1 MFFYLLFNSSLIQK
15 MKSSERDKNIRVL
28 IVGVVAYT
36 LLHAVMFI
44 GGSESLLYNLRSYF
58 WILLALDIITNLLT
72 REKLISDITN
82 VFPVLK
88 SSSDSYDS
96 EDETGYRLI
105 VPSANPEEE
114 LPNSNSKE
122 SGTDK
127 NPINMDIR
135 EKSRKKKKS
144 KSKTNNQSGKRE
156 VTFSNPLTTENSYA
170 NKIPERDVPTI
181 ENLLEQK
188 LMNGQLSGSKSTPL
202 NQLNQMTAESGFS
215 DSDSDF
221 TTDMDGD
228 FSNFERGLSF

>member
-44 GGSESLLYNLRSYF
+44 GGNESLLYNLRSYF

-82 VFPVLK
+82 AFPVLK

-114 LPNSNSKE
+114 LPNSKE

>member
-1 MFFYLLFNSSLIQK
+1 MFFYLLFNSSLIKK

-72 REKLISDITN
+72 REKLLSDITKA
-82 VFPVLK
+82 FPVLK

-96 EDETGYRLI
+96 DDETGYRLI

-114 LPNSNSKE
+114 LENSKE
-122 SGTDK
+122 SGADK
-127 NPINMDIR
+127 NPINMEIR
-135 EKSRKKKKS
+135 EKPKKKKKS
-144 KSKTNNQSGKRE
+144 KSQSGKRE

>member
-1 MFFYLLFNSSLIQK
+1 

-72 REKLISDITN
+72 REKLLSDITKA
-82 VFPVLK
+82 FPVLK

-96 EDETGYRLI
+96 DDETGYRLI

-114 LPNSNSKE
+114 LENSKE
-122 SGTDK
+122 SGADK
-127 NPINMDIR
+127 NPINMEIR
-135 EKSRKKKKS
+135 EKPKKKKKS
-144 KSKTNNQSGKRE
+144 KSQSGKRE